1 MKHELAHDGS
11 NSSHT
16 FSHTQERSLQLLL
29 QKPGD
34 SNAGWPYR
42 RGSSHTFIPGQTVK
56 SWFQLGFE
64 HMFHLRNSGWSPPWP
79 QGWRMERNRFSPHN
93 VLTVI
98 TGSGMSA
105 YGESGHTYTHT
116 LTPKCLPRLVTRA
129 NWSLTSCSSQSSLR
143 LCDMLKRSWIK
154 VKKTS
159 VLISFG
165 LDIGCL
171 IYDLKR
177 VSYPSKN
184 SEPYLIWRRMW

>member
-1 MKHELAHDGS
+1 MMVATLATHS
-11 NSSHT
+11 LTHKSVL
-16 FSHTQERSLQLLL
+16 FSYFCRSLVILMRVGLTDVARVTRSFLARQLS
-29 QKPGD
+29 P
-34 SNAGWPYR
+34 
-42 RGSSHTFIPGQTVK
+42 GSSWALNTCSTWGTVGGVLPDHK
-56 SWFQLGFE
+56 GGE
-64 HMFHLRNSGWSPPWP
+64 
-79 QGWRMERNRFSPHN
+79 WRGIGSL
-93 VLTVI
+93 LTVI

-105 YGESGHTYTHT
+105 YGESGHTYTRT
-116 LTPKCLPRLVTRA
+116 LTPKCLPWLVTRA

-159 VLISFG
+159 VLISFD